1 MNARSLVMLHFWVV
15 GIEGTAVERGALLI
29 CGLLFG
35 ARRGARREETQNRL
49 KLAMNNVYEAAGRCI
64 VDGVA

>member
-1 MNARSLVMLHFWVV
+1 MNGRSSVMLHFWVV

-35 ARRGARREETQNRL
+35 ARREETQNRL

-64 VDGVA
+64 IDGVA

>member
-1 MNARSLVMLHFWVV
+1 MNARSSVMLHFWVV

-29 CGLLFG
+29 FGPLCGV
-35 ARRGARREETQNRL
+35 RSEDTQNRL